1 MVEMSSNEL
10 DNKSTKAGPGKKQCK
25 NCLKY
30 IGVRSANC
38 KYCKTTCAK
47 SVQKEEPQEQSEP
60 AEDRRPVQYVYEHIR
75 TDTWEKEITDKILS
89 KELDSYWAP
98 TQWRNICYS
107 LEEVLKR
114 NGVPYAITLKEDLNR
129 IIIKCIPTN
138 NFKPHENKRIGI
150 LQEMKIVKI
159 IGIGDN
165 SLTVLKE

>member
-1 MVEMSSNEL
+1 MTPNSEMVEMSSDEL
-10 DNKSTKAGPGKKQCK
+10 DDKSTKAGPGKKQCK

-30 IGVRSANC
+30 IGVRSAFC

-47 SVQKEEPQEQSEP
+47 SVQKEKPQAQSE
-60 AEDRRPVQYVYEHIR
+60 PVQYVYEHIR
-75 TDTWEKEITDKILS
+75 TDTWEKEIADKILN

-98 TQWRNICYS
+98 TQWRNICYN
-107 LEEVLKR
+107 LDEVLER

-150 LQEMKIVKI
+150 LQEMKIVE
-159 IGIGDN
+159 
-165 SLTVLKE
+165 VC